1 MRFDCWNFEFKIKTK
16 VKATEIFSLRFVKQI
31 ESDLFQFLTEF
42 LHQKVNFRSEV
53 RLPPNHMVKMCEE
66 NRGKRKEDTTAGP
79 VGFVRAPALH
89 TFYAKVYHI
98 YGQKK
103 AFYEYECLNQNV
115 FPSISAAFRDN
126 GFPAVDAEKA
136 LRLIIG
142 NSPERS
148 MQFKDPVSSIK
159 DISPSAVA
167 FRENLL
173 EQDRAMVD
181 RLMHVVFSMPDS
193 VARNSTP
200 INLTS
205 RLRFAE
211 YREESNFRK
220 VVLFYSVGS
229 PSVGD
234 GMRVIIQGNMDG
246 PNTFTFKHTKKWTA
260 NRYCRKM
267 AWIHAPSPA

>member
-1 MRFDCWNFEFKIKTK
+1 
-16 VKATEIFSLRFVKQI
+16 
-31 ESDLFQFLTEF
+31 
-42 LHQKVNFRSEV
+42 
-53 RLPPNHMVKMCEE
+53 MVKMCEE

-173 EQDRAMVD
+173 AQDRAMVD

-220 VVLFYSVGS
+220 VVLFYFVGS

-234 GMRVIIQGNMDG
+234 GMRVIIQGNMDD
-246 PNTFTFKHTKKWTA
+246 PKLSPSNTLKNGLQIGK
-260 NRYCRKM
+260 
-267 AWIHAPSPA
+267 